1 MKNSDVLTKFRNL
14 KVWQRGDER
23 APHKP
28 LLLLLT
34 LGRYASGADRLI
46 EYAEIEKPLKELL
59 ELFGPPRKSFHSEYP
74 FWRLQNDGM
83 WELQNA
89 DGLEKRSGQTD
100 AKKSE
105 LIKHR
110 VTGGLNTELFDAI
123 KDDAGLL
130 KQVSTELLESS
141 FPDSLHQDILEAV
154 GLLDAIEFSQRRKR
168 DPKFREMVLQAYE
181 YRCAICG
188 LDLRMGGRELG
199 LEAAHIKWH
208 QARGPDS
215 IENGLSLCSLH
226 HKLFDRGAIG
236 LSDEHILLVSES
248 VHGTEGMANW
258 LLTHHGLPIR
268 KPQRVEYSPL
278 SDFIGWHRKEVFR
291 SPPREMLA

>member
-1 MKNSDVLTKFRNL
+1 MNPNILKKFRNL

-28 LLLLLT
+28 LLLLLA

-46 EYAEIEKPLKELL
+46 KYAEIDKPLKQLL

-74 FWRLQNDGM
+74 FWRLQNDGL
-83 WELQNA
+83 WELENA
-89 DGLEKRSGQTD
+89 DGLEKRNGQTD

-105 LIKHR
+105 LIKHG
-110 VTGGLNTELFDAI
+110 VSGGLTTELFTAI
-123 KDDAGLL
+123 QNDSSLL
-130 KQVSTELLESS
+130 KQVATVLLDCS
-141 FPDSLHQDILEAV
+141 FPDSLHQDILESV
-154 GLLDAIEFSQRRKR
+154 GLLDAIEISQRRKR
-168 DPKFREMVLQAYE
+168 DPMFREMVLQAYE

-188 LDLRMGGRELG
+188 LNLRMGGRELG

-208 QARGPDS
+208 QARGPDI

-236 LSDEHILLVSES
+236 LSDQYLLLVSEA
-248 VHGTEGMANW
+248 VHGTEGMAIW
-258 LLTHHGLPIR
+258 LLMHHGNPIR
-268 KPQRVEYSPL
+268 KPQRTEYSP
-278 SDFIGWHRKEVFR
+278 SEEFVAWHRKEVFR
-291 SPPREMLA
+291 SPPRVLMS